1 MKRALL
7 IGIDYKSDTNAK
19 LNGCVDDVI
28 NIRNMLIDAY
38 NYDAGNITILRD
50 DIDDPSK
57 LPTNQNIIQH
67 LSSIVNESGNLSEI
81 WIHYSGHGSQI
92 NDFASLKHNGIDQVI
107 VPVDY
112 MYTGFIADAQLLSII
127 REIKCHAMLVFD
139 SCHSGTVCDLPW
151 SFEYTSP
158 TTYTRTMVD
167 DVVIENPNIHMF
179 SGCKDNQ
186 TSADTYS
193 PLLKEAVGAFTFTFI
208 ETLRRLHYA
217 IDILLLYREVCIKLE
232 KDGYSQRPIFSSSSI
247 EPKYR
252 LKRPSMLEVEYL
264 LNLRAEME
272 PFNLVGS

>member
-7 IGIDYKSDTNAK
+7 IGIDYKSDANAR

-38 NYDAGNITILRD
+38 NYDHESITMLRD

-57 LPTNQNIIQH
+57 LPTNQNIIQQ
-67 LSSIVNESGNLSEI
+67 LMSIVSDSGNMDEI

-112 MYTGFIADAQLLSII
+112 MTTGFIPDVQLLSII
-127 REIKCHAMLVFD
+127 SQIKCRAILVFD

-151 SFEYTSP
+151 SFDYTSP
-158 TTYTRTMVD
+158 TTYTRTKVD
-167 DVVIENPNIHMF
+167 DVVIENPHIYMF

-193 PLLKEAVGAFTFTFI
+193 SILKEAVGAFTFTFI
-208 ETLRRLHYA
+208 ETLRHLHYD
-217 IDILLLYREVCIKLE
+217 IDIMILYREVCQNLE
-232 KDGYSQRPIFSSSSI
+232 KDGYSQRPVFSSSSM
-247 EPKYR
+247 EPNYR
-252 LKRPSMLEVEYL
+252 LRRPTDLEVAHVM
-264 LNLRAEME
+264 NMRTEME
-272 PFNLVGS
+272 PFNLIGS